1 LAVFGAAVA
10 ASARRCSAITSGN
23 AIDITALRPKG
34 GSPPMEIDKEAATAT
49 SPPSAQAIAALGMAA
64 SLMES
69 LLRGGL
75 IDKEAFDAIVKDA
88 ASYVQALCTDC
99 PSEVEREAQAM
110 LKLLGKPP
118 ADVPPFEATAS
129 A

>member
-1 LAVFGAAVA
+1 
-10 ASARRCSAITSGN
+10 
-23 AIDITALRPKG
+23 
-34 GSPPMEIDKEAATAT
+34 MEIDIEAATAN
-49 SPPSAQAIAALGMAA
+49 SPPSAQAIAALGLAA

-69 LLRGGL
+69 LVRGGL
-75 IDKEAFDAIVKDA
+75 IDQEVIDAIVKDA

-99 PSEVEREAQAM
+99 PPEVERQAQAI

-118 ADVPPFEATAS
+118 ADVPPSEATAS

>member
-1 LAVFGAAVA
+1 MD
-10 ASARRCSAITSGN
+10 
-23 AIDITALRPKG
+23 IDI
-34 GSPPMEIDKEAATAT
+34 EATAT

-69 LLRGGL
+69 LVRGGL
-75 IDKEAFDAIVKDA
+75 IDQEAFDAIVKDA

-99 PSEVEREAQAM
+99 PPEVERQAQAM

-118 ADVPPFEATAS
+118 AGVPPSEATAS